1 MAALSNSEEDV
12 HYRNDSMKYCKEIVS
27 CCNQQMLGGWQVAY
41 KSTEERKRERE
52 ELVSYTCVRTLVL
65 GA

>member
-12 HYRNDSMKYCKEIVS
+12 HYRNDSMKYCEETIS
-27 CCNQQMLGGWQVAY
+27 CWIRQNIGGCAVAY

-52 ELVSYTCVRTLVL
+52 ELISYTCVRTLVL